1 MVSWKQQLMPLPVST
16 TAQCGSKDAASGERM
31 LEFEAEDVG
40 AAEQVTHF
48 GRTVLKTLGRDI

>member
-1 MVSWKQQLMPLPVST
+1 MPLPVST